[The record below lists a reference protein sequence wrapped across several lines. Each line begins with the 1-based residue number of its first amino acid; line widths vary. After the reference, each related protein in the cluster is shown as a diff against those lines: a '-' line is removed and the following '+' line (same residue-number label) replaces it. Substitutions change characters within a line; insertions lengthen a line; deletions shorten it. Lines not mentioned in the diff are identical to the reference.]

1 MNTQR
6 LGFSIAVLFA
16 INIMNFYDRNA
27 PGALVEPMRRE
38 FGLTDTQVGLMGSA
52 FIWIYAIV
60 GVPLGRVADT
70 WSRKKLLAAG
80 MTLWSLLTAMAGMAG
95 SYGFLLFTRL
105 GVGVGEAVC
114 APTATSWI
122 GDLFPADKRARALAF
137 FMLGVPVGG
146 ALSYFF
152 SGPIAEA
159 FGWRPAMVIAAVP
172 ALVLIPALF
181 LLPEPPRGASE
192 KRKTVENGPKASM
205 WSVLRIPT
213 LWWIIASGALL
224 NFNMYAIGTFLP
236 AFLGRVH
243 GLGLSG
249 ANIATGVAYLI
260 GGISGG
266 MIAGRIGDTIIHKRK
281 DGRMLASAII
291 AATVA
296 PMSFLGVIQGPGQ
309 LLLAVAFLTVAYGGL
324 NTYYGLVYSSIQ
336 DIVAPSLRGSTM
348 AIYFMAMYMCGASFG
363 PLLTGKLSD
372 MAARRAMETAGAAQ
386 MTDAFRAIGLQQA
399 MLVIPVL
406 SVLLALVLF
415 AASRTILADMA
426 KREAAAAA
434 EAVA

>member
-1 MNTQR
+1 MSYQR
-6 LGFSIAVLFA
+6 LGFSIAILVA

-38 FGLTDTQVGLMGSA
+38 FALSDTQIGFMGSA

-60 GVPLGRVADT
+60 GVPLGKVADT
-70 WSRKKLLAAG
+70 WSRKKLLAGGIAV
-80 MTLWSLLTAMAGMAG
+80 WSILTAMASMA
-95 SYGFLLFTRL
+95 STYGFLLFTRL

-122 GDLFPADKRARALAF
+122 GDLFPPEKRARALAF

-172 ALVLIPALF
+172 ALLLVPAL
-181 LLPEPPRGASE
+181 LTLPEPPRGASE
-192 KRKTVENGPKASM
+192 KMKSHDTGEKASM

-236 AFLGRVH
+236 AFFGRVH
-243 GLGLSG
+243 ALGLAG
-249 ANIATGVAYLI
+249 ANYATGAAYLI
-260 GGISGG
+260 GGIAGG
-266 MIAGRIGDTIIHKRK
+266 WIAGRIGDTIIHKRK
-281 DGRMLASAII
+281 NGRMVAAAAI

-296 PMSFLGVIQGPGQ
+296 PMSYFGVIQGPGQ
-309 LLLAVAFLTVAYGGL
+309 LILAVVFLTIAYGGL

-348 AIYFMAMYMCGASFG
+348 AIYFMAMYLLGASFG

-372 MAARRAMETAGAAQ
+372 MAARRAMEIAGATQ
-386 MTDAFRAIGLQQA
+386 MTDAFKAIGLQQA

-415 AASRTILADMA
+415 VASRTILGDMA
-426 KREAAAAA
+426 KRDAAAAA
-434 EAVA
+434 QAVA